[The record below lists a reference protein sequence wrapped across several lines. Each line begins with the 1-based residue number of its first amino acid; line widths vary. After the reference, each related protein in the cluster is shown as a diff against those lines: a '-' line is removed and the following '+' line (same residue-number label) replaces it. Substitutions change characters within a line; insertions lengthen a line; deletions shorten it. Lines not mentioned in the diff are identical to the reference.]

1 MVQELKPAIRDI
13 LKDADMATVS
23 AKSVRKKLETIN
35 GCSYNDKKKEIDALI
50 IEIYDAMLA
59 DEEDSSDDQPLAS
72 QKSDSTKPRDKNEEY
87 EAYVMKP
94 SPSKRKAASSK
105 TKADDAKPAKKKKTK
120 TKNPSSTGR
129 GAPNNGFMKPL
140 KLSPAIQTLTRCEQD
155 ELPRPTIVKRI
166 WEYIKEKDLQDPS
179 DKRSILCDDT
189 MKAVF
194 KIDRVHMFT
203 MNKILNEE
211 LKAVAD
217 DQAAGEAAS

>member
-1 MVQELKPAIRDI
+1 
-13 LKDADMATVS
+13 MATVS
-23 AKSVRKKLETIN
+23 AKSVRKKLEAIN

-50 IEIYDAMLA
+50 IEIYEAMLA

-72 QKSDSTKPRDKNEEY
+72 QKSDSTTPRDKKEEY

-105 TKADDAKPAKKKKTK
+105 AKADDAKPAKKKKTK

-155 ELPRPTIVKRI
+155 EVIYLNVLVLVQRI
-166 WEYIKEKDLQDPS
+166 
-179 DKRSILCDDT
+179 
-189 MKAVF
+189 
-194 KIDRVHMFT
+194 
-203 MNKILNEE
+203 
-211 LKAVAD
+211 
-217 DQAAGEAAS
+217 

>member
-13 LKDADMATVS
+13 LKDSDMATVS

-50 IEIYDAMLA
+50 IEIYEAMQA
-59 DEEDSSDDQPLAS
+59 DEEDSSDDQPLVR
-72 QKSDSTKPRDKNEEY
+72 QKSESTKPRDKKEEY
-87 EAYVMKP
+87 DAYVMKP

-105 TKADDAKPAKKKKTK
+105 SKTDDAAKPAKKKKTR
-120 TKNPSSTGR
+120 TPSATGR

-140 KLSPAIQTLTRCEQD
+140 RLSPAIQTLTRCEQD

-217 DQAAGEAAS
+217 DQAAGAS

>member
-1 MVQELKPAIRDI
+1 M
-13 LKDADMATVS
+13 
-23 AKSVRKKLETIN
+23 
-35 GCSYNDKKKEIDALI
+35 
-50 IEIYDAMLA
+50 
-59 DEEDSSDDQPLAS
+59 
-72 QKSDSTKPRDKNEEY
+72 
-87 EAYVMKP
+87 
-94 SPSKRKAASSK
+94 
-105 TKADDAKPAKKKKTK
+105 
-120 TKNPSSTGR
+120 
-129 GAPNNGFMKPL
+129 
-140 KLSPAIQTLTRCEQD
+140 
-155 ELPRPTIVKRI
+155 KRI